1 MKACIFDLDGTLV
14 NTLESLMYS
23 VDLTLQE
30 MELQPITKEQT
41 RNFVGNG
48 AKVLLEKALEASG
61 GNPKKQLEEAS
72 LIYERVFDTYCNY
85 HVKAYPGIKEVL
97 LKLKQEGYK
106 LGVLSNKPDKQ
117 AIKVVN
123 SIFDKDLF
131 DVVYGQKG
139 QVKRK
144 PNPEGLYKALE
155 VLNVDKKNSIYI
167 GDSEVD
173 VATGLNA
180 GIKTVAVAWGFRT
193 EKELI
198 EAGAKTIVHLPG
210 ELYQEIKK

>member
-48 AKVLLEKALEASG
+48 AKVLLEKVLEASG

-72 LIYERVFDTYCNY
+72 FIYERVFDTYCNY

-180 GIKTVAVAWGFRT
+180 GIKTIAVAWGFRT